1 MAALKRSGLSE
12 WSDKMR
18 VLATAVVAMAVGTA
32 PASAR
37 EGQPYLEVDVG
48 ALLLDDVLFET
59 VTTRSIVTTELQRDM
74 GYDAAAIIGYDLGL
88 VRLELEGSAKRAGVD
103 QLLRTKVNRITNASV
118 VRNLDGSGNTA
129 ALSIMANAL
138 IDIGDDEGLQAYA
151 GGGVGY
157 AWIDMKANADT
168 DFLDDSDGSFA
179 WQALAGIRYPVS
191 DKIDLGLKY
200 RFFNANNVDVAL
212 ASGAAANPK
221 WRSHSLMATL
231 AYNLGGGDEP
241 TVSVPMGNPAP
252 YAPLPTASATPPKAP
267 PVQVCNTGPYLV
279 FFDWDNSSLTERAK
293 QSLDAAASQYA
304 WCGNA
309 RVLLSGHADR
319 SGSVAY
325 NVPLSQR
332 RNAAVRSYLTTR
344 GIADEAI
351 ASEAFGESSP
361 LVATQ
366 DGVREPQ
373 NRRVEVNFGPGS
385 GN

>member
-1 MAALKRSGLSE
+1 MRLWLSK
-12 WSDKMR
+12 WSYKMR
-18 VLATAVVAMAVGTA
+18 IVATAAMALVIGNA
-32 PASAR
+32 PAFAKD
-37 EGQPYLEVDVG
+37 GQPYLEVDIG
-48 ALLLDDVLFET
+48 ALLLDDVGFDT
-59 VTTRSIVTTELQRDM
+59 VTVKSLLRTDVQSDL
-74 GYDAAAIIGYDLGL
+74 GYDAAAIVGYDLGP
-88 VRLELEGSAKRAGVD
+88 VRLELEGSAKRAGID
-103 QLLRTKVNRITNASV
+103 ALFRTKTNRATNASV
-118 VRNLDGSGNTA
+118 TRNLDGSGNTA

-138 IDIGDDEGLQAYA
+138 VDIGADGGLQAFA
-151 GGGVGY
+151 GGGIGY

-168 DFLDDSDGSFA
+168 NFLDDTDGSFA
-179 WQALAGIRYPVS
+179 WQALAGVRYPVS

-200 RFFNANNVDVAL
+200 RFFNANNVDVVL
-212 ASGAAANPK
+212 ASGTEANPK

-231 AYNLGGGDEP
+231 AYNLGGGDSAP
-241 TVSVPMGNPAP
+241 NVSVPMGNAIP
-252 YAPLPTASATPPKAP
+252 YAPLPAAPATPPKAP

-279 FFDWDNSSLTERAK
+279 FFDWDNATLSDKAQ

-319 SGSVAY
+319 SGAAAY

-351 ASEAFGESSP
+351 ASEAFGESNP
-361 LVATQ
+361 RVATQ

-373 NRRVEVNFGPGS
+373 NRRVEVTYGPGS

>member
-1 MAALKRSGLSE
+1 
-12 WSDKMR
+12 MR
-18 VLATAVVAMAVGTA
+18 IVATAAMALVIGNA
-32 PASAR
+32 PAFAKD
-37 EGQPYLEVDVG
+37 GQPYLEVDIG
-48 ALLLDDVLFET
+48 ALLLDDVGFDT
-59 VTTRSIVTTELQRDM
+59 VTVRSLLRTDVQSDL
-74 GYDAAAIIGYDLGL
+74 GYDAAAIVGYDLGP
-88 VRLELEGSAKRAGVD
+88 VRLELEGSAKRAGID
-103 QLLRTKVNRITNASV
+103 ALFRTKTNRATNASV
-118 VRNLDGSGNTA
+118 TRNLDGSGNTA

-138 IDIGDDEGLQAYA
+138 VDIGADGGLQAFA
-151 GGGVGY
+151 GGGIGY

-168 DFLDDSDGSFA
+168 NFLDDNDGSFA
-179 WQALAGIRYPVS
+179 WQALAGVRYPVS

-200 RFFNANNVDVAL
+200 RFFNANNVDVVL
-212 ASGAAANPK
+212 ASGTEANPK
-221 WRSHSLMATL
+221 WRSHSVMATL
-231 AYNLGGGDEP
+231 AYNLGGGDSAP
-241 TVSVPMGNPAP
+241 DVSVPMGNAIP
-252 YAPLPTASATPPKAP
+252 YTPLPVAAAAPPKAP

-279 FFDWDNSSLTERAK
+279 FFDWDNATLSDKAQ

-319 SGSVAY
+319 SGAAAY

-351 ASEAFGESSP
+351 ASEAFGESNP
-361 LVATQ
+361 RVATQ

-373 NRRVEVNFGPGS
+373 NRRVEVTYGPGS

>member
-1 MAALKRSGLSE
+1 
-12 WSDKMR
+12 MR
-18 VLATAVVAMAVGTA
+18 VIATAVVAIVMGTA
-32 PASAR
+32 PAFAKD
-37 EGQPYLEVDVG
+37 GQPYLEVDVG
-48 ALLLDDVLFET
+48 ALLLDDVSFET
-59 VTTRSIVTTELQRDM
+59 VTVRSLIRTELQNEL
-74 GYDAAAIIGYDLGL
+74 GYDAAAIVGYDLGP
-88 VRLELEGSAKRAGVD
+88 VRLELEGSAKRAGID
-103 QLLRTKVNRITNASV
+103 QLLRTKVNRLTSASAT
-118 VRNLDGSGNTA
+118 RNLDGSGNTA
-129 ALSIMANAL
+129 SLSIMANAL
-138 IDIGDDEGLQAYA
+138 VDVGDDGGLQAYA

-157 AWIDMKANADT
+157 TWIDIKANADT
-168 DFLDDSDGSFA
+168 NFLDDSDGSFA
-179 WQALAGIRYPVS
+179 WQALAGVRYPVS

-200 RFFNANNVDVAL
+200 RFFNASNVDVVL
-212 ASGAAANPK
+212 ASTAEANPK
-221 WRSHSLMATL
+221 WRSHSVMATL
-231 AYNLGGGDEP
+231 AYNIGGRDDTP
-241 TVSVPMGNPAP
+241 AVSLPMGITSPYVPVAAAPA
-252 YAPLPTASATPPKAP
+252 LPPKAP

-279 FFDWDNSSLTERAK
+279 FFDWDNSTLTDRAK

-319 SGSVAY
+319 SGAATY

-351 ASEAFGESSP
+351 ASQAFGESEP

>member
-1 MAALKRSGLSE
+1 
-12 WSDKMR
+12 MR
-18 VLATAVVAMAVGTA
+18 VIATAVVAIVMGAA
-32 PASAR
+32 PAFAKD
-37 EGQPYLEVDVG
+37 GQPYLEVDMG
-48 ALLLDDVLFET
+48 ALLLDDVRFDT
-59 VTTRSIVTTELQRDM
+59 VTVRTMVSTELQNEL
-74 GYDAAAIIGYDLGL
+74 GYDAAAILGYDLGP
-88 VRLELEGSAKRAGVD
+88 VRLELEGSAKRAGID
-103 QLLRTKVNRITNASV
+103 QLLRTKVNRLTNASV
-118 VRNLDGSGNTA
+118 IRNLDGSGNTA

-138 IDIGDDEGLQAYA
+138 IDIGNDDGLQAYV

-157 AWIDMKANADT
+157 SWIDMKANADAN
-168 DFLDDSDGSFA
+168 FLDDSDGSFA
-179 WQALAGIRYPVS
+179 WQALAGVRYPVS

-212 ASGAAANPK
+212 ASGAAASPK

-231 AYNLGGGDEP
+231 AYNLGGSDNESA
-241 TVSVPMGNPAP
+241 VSVPMGSPSP
-252 YAPLPTASATPPKAP
+252 YAPPPTAPATPPKAP

-279 FFDWDNSSLTERAK
+279 FFDWDNSTLTDRAK

-309 RVLLSGHADR
+309 RILLSGHADR
-319 SGSVAY
+319 SGSAAY
-325 NVPLSQR
+325 NIPLSQR

-351 ASEAFGESSP
+351 ASQAFGEGKP

-366 DGVREPQ
+366 DGVRESQ

>member
-1 MAALKRSGLSE
+1 MRLWLSK
-12 WSDKMR
+12 WSYKMR
-18 VLATAVVAMAVGTA
+18 IVATAAMALVIGNA
-32 PASAR
+32 PAFAKD
-37 EGQPYLEVDVG
+37 GQPYLEVDIG
-48 ALLLDDVLFET
+48 ALLLDDVGFDT
-59 VTTRSIVTTELQRDM
+59 VTVKSLLRTDVQSDL
-74 GYDAAAIIGYDLGL
+74 GYDAAAIVGYDLGP
-88 VRLELEGSAKRAGVD
+88 VRLELEGSAKRAGID
-103 QLLRTKVNRITNASV
+103 ALFRTKTNRATNASV
-118 VRNLDGSGNTA
+118 TRNLDGSGNTA

-138 IDIGDDEGLQAYA
+138 VDIGADGGLQAFA
-151 GGGVGY
+151 GGGIGY

-168 DFLDDSDGSFA
+168 NFLDDNDGSFA
-179 WQALAGIRYPVS
+179 WQALAGVRYPVS

-200 RFFNANNVDVAL
+200 RFFNANNVDVVL
-212 ASGAAANPK
+212 ASGTEANPK

-231 AYNLGGGDEP
+231 AYNLGGGDSAP
-241 TVSVPMGNPAP
+241 NVSVPMGNAIP
-252 YAPLPTASATPPKAP
+252 YAPLPAAPPKAP

-279 FFDWDNSSLTERAK
+279 FFDWDNATLSDKAQ

-319 SGSVAY
+319 SGAAAY

-351 ASEAFGESSP
+351 ASEAFGESNP
-361 LVATQ
+361 RVATQ

-373 NRRVEVNFGPGS
+373 NRRVEVTYGPGS